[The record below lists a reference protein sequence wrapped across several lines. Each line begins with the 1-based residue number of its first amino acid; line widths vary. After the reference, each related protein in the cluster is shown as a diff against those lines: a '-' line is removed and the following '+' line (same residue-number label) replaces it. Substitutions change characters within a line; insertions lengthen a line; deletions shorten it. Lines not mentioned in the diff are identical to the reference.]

1 VKNGDLNSVPK
12 NIALFKII
20 ESKKKN
26 SSFKDPEL
34 EMSKISKNDEAGN
47 DDPEA
52 HYLVN
57 VLTLQNSDQ
66 EKCSA
71 VNSE

>member
-1 VKNGDLNSVPK
+1 LSSVPK
-12 NIALFKII
+12 NIALFKIV

-34 EMSKISKNDEAGN
+34 EMSKISKSEDAAN

-57 VLTLQNSDQ
+57 VLNCQNNNQ
-66 EKCSA
+66 EKGSLEIA
-71 VNSE
+71 DSDVL

>member
-1 VKNGDLNSVPK
+1 
-12 NIALFKII
+12 
-20 ESKKKN
+20 
-26 SSFKDPEL
+26 
-34 EMSKISKNDEAGN
+34 MSKISKNDEAGN